1 LRKDVKAMKTV
12 LAEVDASIKE
22 FAEAKAESKPEE
34 WTVMENAVLT
44 LLRCFKFV
52 FEHTCEA

>member
-1 LRKDVKAMKTV
+1 MKTV